1 MILQNL
7 SIKRKL
13 TLIMML
19 TSSIALI
26 LSSVGFLIYD
36 LVSFRHLLTQDL
48 MTQAEIIGYNSA
60 GAMEF
65 KDEPAATATLS
76 ALTAK
81 EDIVTAV
88 LYRPD
93 GKIFAHYFRG
103 RTTLPSFLPSSL
115 QGKGYRFEV
124 GYFFIYQ
131 AATQIWKYVLP
142 DAFPSD
148 PCP

>member
-13 TLIMML
+13 TLITML

-26 LSSVGFLIYD
+26 LSSVSFLIYD
-36 LVSFRHLLTQDL
+36 LVSFRNLLRQDL

-88 LYRPD
+88 LYKPA
-93 GKIFAHYFRG
+93 GKIFSHYFRG
-103 RTTLPSFLPSSL
+103 NAAFSGFLPIHL
-115 QGKGYRFEV
+115 QKKGSGVQGACRDVIQTFTV
-124 GYFFIYQ
+124 NG
-131 AATQIWKYVLP
+131 
-142 DAFPSD
+142 
-148 PCP
+148 